1 MLHTELNSES
11 AGKDEGVEQLTPTA
25 LNTWNIKML
34 ETVQKLFPE

>member
-11 AGKDEGVEQLTPTA
+11 AGKDVGVEQLIPTA